1 MDLFAPRIDAT
12 VASLRANLPTRIG
25 VFNGETNGATLEV
38 PADDGGE
45 LEPVRPGLG
54 YVFGGAPRYAAGEFP
69 KIEVAVPDAL
79 AENLSLSQ
87 VDADLDSTLVV
98 ACWAGRTA
106 GEDFSLLYRKVLGY
120 ARCVT
125 EVLLEPDAI
134 YPSETV
140 ERVRFAFAANPD
152 RRERGE
158 METFTFGGFVFLTT
172 NGVAQRP

>member
-1 MDLFAPRIDAT
+1 MDLFAPRIDT
-12 VASLRANLPTRIG
+12 TLASLRANLPTRIADFNAEGG
-25 VFNGETNGATLEV
+25 VTLTV
-38 PADDGGE
+38 PADDGQP

-54 YVFGGAPRYAAGEFP
+54 YVFGGAPRYAAGDFP

-79 AENLSLSQ
+79 AQNLSIGQ
-87 VDADLDSTLVV
+87 VDADLESTIVV

-140 ERVRFAFAANPD
+140 DHIRFAFAANPD
-152 RRERGE
+152 QRKRDE
-158 METFTFGGFVFLTT
+158 METFTFGGFVFFTT
-172 NGVAQRP
+172 SGIADRP